1 MARFLLKSACEEQKL
16 PEKLLTP
23 DAEKKLLA
31 YGWPG
36 NVRELGNVMQRALI
50 IAGEEIIPENL
61 IFDDESQFSL
71 PEAGTAPA
79 SPHPE
84 TAPESDRLSGGGTLG
99 EEMKIQEF
107 QIILDT
113 LIECG
118 GSRQQCSEKLGM
130 SPRTLRYKL
139 SKMREAGFV
148 IPE

>member
-1 MARFLLKSACEEQKL
+1 M
-16 PEKLLTP
+16 
-23 DAEKKLLA
+23 
-31 YGWPG
+31 
-36 NVRELGNVMQRALI
+36 RELGNVMQRALI
-50 IAGEEIIPENL
+50 IAGGEITPENL
-61 IFDDESQFSL
+61 IFDDESQLSF
-71 PEAGTAPA
+71 PDVGDTA

-118 GSRQQCSEKLGM
+118 GSRQQCAEKLGM